1 MSEERFLRQAS
12 DPGIAYDLTHEDAE
26 LERPGP
32 HTYEIE
38 CRRCGATVTID
49 NGWANACE
57 RCGTEYNGA
66 GQMLAPRRFW
76 GEETGEHFS

>member
-1 MSEERFLRQAS
+1 MSQDEGRARSQAPEGKSLRR
-12 DPGIAYDLTHEDAE
+12 E
-26 LERPGP
+26 
-32 HTYEIE
+32 YEIE